1 MLKIFS
7 NCKNK
12 FLTSQAGSLSQKYF
26 SQRQYFYN
34 LKSFNALIYKIA
46 DYVIDSKII
55 RLEILFLESAKKIQK
70 FEPYIFDKLT
80 QIFVFKKLF
89 FFKKKKVKLLIS
101 HTCFLDYSG
110 SLCFFVRV
118 SCWLSSLEKGTKPFF
133 FFHFLHLHIAFF
145 FSYMWPHGM
154 CWSIFGPTKSKL
166 FYFHLIFFLNFASS
180 LNFIFVFRSC
190 WSKRCKGHGGTS
202 CGHRNERN
210 LLFLFFLF

>member
-1 MLKIFS
+1 M
-7 NCKNK
+7 
-12 FLTSQAGSLSQKYF
+12 
-26 SQRQYFYN
+26 
-34 LKSFNALIYKIA
+34 
-46 DYVIDSKII
+46 IDSKII

-70 FEPYIFDKLT
+70 FESYIFDKLT

-110 SLCFFVRV
+110 SLCFFVRG

-154 CWSIFGPTKSKL
+154 CWSNL
-166 FYFHLIFFLNFASS
+166 F
-180 LNFIFVFRSC
+180 
-190 WSKRCKGHGGTS
+190 
-202 CGHRNERN
+202 HRY
-210 LLFLFFLF
+210 LFFRPSSTTVQNSRPKAEASAEPLRPAPPPSPRSFRWTIWSPLLCEEASYIPSCASECPPSLTHTFGVCVKFSNIFSLK